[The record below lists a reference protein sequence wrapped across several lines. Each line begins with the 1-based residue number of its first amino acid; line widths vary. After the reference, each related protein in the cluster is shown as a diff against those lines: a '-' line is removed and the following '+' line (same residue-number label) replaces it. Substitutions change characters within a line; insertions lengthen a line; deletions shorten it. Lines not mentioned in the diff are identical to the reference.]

1 MTTNFWKELPKPFFV
16 LAPMEDVTDVVFRH
30 VVKHAAAPDVL
41 FTEFT
46 NSDSFCHPDGKDSVR
61 GRLTFTEDEQ
71 PMVAHIWGDKP
82 EFFREMSIAMAEMGF
97 QGIDINMG
105 CPVPNVAERGKGSG
119 LILRPEVAAQLIE
132 AAKAGG
138 LPVSVKT
145 RIGYTEMSEM
155 EEWISHLLHQDIA
168 NLSVHLRTRKEMS
181 KVDAHW
187 EVIPKIIALRDQI
200 APQTLITINGDIPD
214 RQTGE
219 ELAEK
224 YGVDGIMIGRG
235 IFKNPYAFE
244 KEPRE
249 HTEKELIGL
258 LRLQLD
264 LQDHYSEII
273 PRSITGLHRFFK
285 IYIKGFPGAND
296 LRVQLMNTK
305 STDEVREILDT
316 FEKEHPTLFSEQ

>member
-1 MTTNFWKELPKPFFV
+1 MKTNFWAELPKPFFI

-30 VVKHAAAPDVL
+30 VVKAAGAPDVF

-46 NSDSFCHPDGKDSVR
+46 NSDSFCHPDGIESVR

-82 EFFREMSIAMAEMGF
+82 EFFREMSIALAEMGF
-97 QGIDINMG
+97 KGIDLNMG

-119 LILRPEVAAQLIE
+119 LILRPEVAAELIE

-145 RIGYTEMSEM
+145 RIGFTEKDEL
-155 EEWISHLLHQDIA
+155 EAWISHLLKQDIA
-168 NLSVHLRTRKEMS
+168 NLSVHMRTRKEMS

-187 EVIPKIIALRDQI
+187 DLIPEIVKLRDEI
-200 APQTLITINGDIPD
+200 APQTLITINGDILD
-214 RQTGE
+214 RQMGL

-244 KEPRE
+244 KEVKE
-249 HTEKELIGL
+249 HTPKEMMDL

-264 LQDHYSEII
+264 LQDQFAEQV
-273 PRSITGLHRFFK
+273 PRSIVGLHRFFK
-285 IYIKGFPGAND
+285 IYVKGFPGAND
-296 LRVQLMNTK
+296 LRVSLMNTK
-305 STDEVREILDT
+305 STAEVRTILDR
-316 FEKEHPTLFSEQ
+316 FQ

>member
-1 MTTNFWKELPKPFFV
+1 MKNNFWAELPKPFFV

-30 VVKHAAAPDVL
+30 VVKEAGAPDVF

-46 NSDSFCHPDGKDSVR
+46 NSDSFCHPDGIESVR
-61 GRLTFTEDEQ
+61 GRLMFTEDEQ

-82 EFFREMSIAMAEMGF
+82 EFFREMSLAMAEMGF
-97 QGIDINMG
+97 SGIDINMG

-119 LILRPEVAAQLIE
+119 LILRPEVAAELIQ

-145 RIGYTEMSEM
+145 RLGFTDTTEMT
-155 EEWISHLLHQDIA
+155 EWISHLLEQDIA
-168 NLSVHLRTRKEMS
+168 NLSVHMRTRKEMS

-187 EVIPKIIALRDQI
+187 DLIPEIVKLRDAL
-200 APQTLITINGDIPD
+200 APQTLITINGDILD
-214 RQTGE
+214 RQMGL

-224 YGVDGIMIGRG
+224 YGVDGLMIGRG

-244 KEPRE
+244 KEARE
-249 HTEKELIGL
+249 HSPEELIGL

-264 LQDHYSEII
+264 LQDRYAEKV
-273 PRSITGLHRFFK
+273 PRSIVGLHRFFK
-285 IYIKGFPGAND
+285 IYVKGFPGAND
-296 LRVQLMNTK
+296 LRVRLMNTK
-305 STDEVREILDT
+305 STAEVREILDA
-316 FEKEHPTLFSEQ
+316 FEQAEQH